1 MKAYIKPAIQVIRIY
16 TLEMLA
22 SSLVGTDVNTGG
34 GYGPGGG
41 AASNHRQ
48 WKGDGVWDYF
58 EKENY

>member
-1 MKAYIKPAIQVIRIY
+1 MKAYIKPAIKVIRIK

-22 SSLVGTDVNTGG
+22 SSLAESNVNKGG

-41 AASNHRQ
+41 AATNHKQ
-48 WKGDGVWDYF
+48 WEGDVAWDNF